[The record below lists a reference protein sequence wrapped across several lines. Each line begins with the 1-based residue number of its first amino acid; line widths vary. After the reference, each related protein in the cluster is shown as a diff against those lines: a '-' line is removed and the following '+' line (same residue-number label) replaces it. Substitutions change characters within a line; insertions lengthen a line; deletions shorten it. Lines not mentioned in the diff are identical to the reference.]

1 MSDTRRSNKDDSREL
16 TQACRWQV
24 RPAGKADI
32 EALVALRRALFHD
45 IGYRDE
51 AVLERVA
58 QVSAAYFATALP
70 QGEFRAWV
78 AEVEGQIVA
87 SGGLVIHCAPP
98 TARNLRGREGYIM
111 NMYTRPEWRR
121 QGIAT
126 AILQAILEHL
136 RAQEITLV
144 SLHASPDGRGIYE
157 RHGFEPTNEMRL
169 HLDPVQEDLT
179 TQNIC
184 TNLSPD
190 GRNLINGRKQR

>member
-1 MSDTRRSNKDDSREL
+1 MSDTRHNNNEDSSQVE
-16 TQACRWQV
+16 QPHRWQV
-24 RPAGKADI
+24 RPAEQADI

-45 IGYRDE
+45 IGYQDE

-78 AEVEGQIVA
+78 AEADGQVVA
-87 SGGLVIHCAPP
+87 GGGLVIHCGPP

-126 AILQAILEHL
+126 AILRAILEHL
-136 RAQEITLV
+136 QAQDITLV
-144 SLHASPDGRGIYE
+144 SLHASPDGQGIYE

-169 HLDPVQEDLT
+169 HLERQ
-179 TQNIC
+179 
-184 TNLSPD
+184 
-190 GRNLINGRKQR
+190 G